1 MTADSRAS
9 GTALLPALALTAFT
23 GAALFMQLQPL
34 VARVLLPQL
43 GGAPGVWVSCLAF
56 FQLTLC
62 AGYFAVHLAFRWL
75 SLSRQLAAQVVLL
88 LACALLGPL
97 SLPPMLAAPEASPI
111 GHVLF
116 TLLGH
121 VALAAFVL
129 SCTAPLLQAWYA
141 AIGGERP
148 HVLYALSNAGSL
160 IGLLSYPLVVE
171 HWFELHAAL
180 FGWRV
185 AFAAYVGLM
194 LLCAAL
200 VWRAQVRNRA
210 PAQVVAPPQ
219 APVQAPVPW
228 LRWAALSAAPSALL
242 AAITN
247 YISVDVPAS
256 PLLWVAPL
264 ALYLASFVVAFGR
277 GGALSRGYAG
287 AWIACT
293 IALAVLVLPGNEA
306 RLPLLLGAPLATLWV
321 GSMICHSELVRLR
334 PEPLQLTGY
343 YAVIAGGGALGGG
356 LVAFAAP
363 NLFVDHYELM
373 LSILAVHGLQMLA
386 ARRSDRRSAPSGAQ
400 RMAWLGFGLALP
412 LLVAVLFVQVAGL
425 GRAGH
430 VLARSRNFFGPLQV
444 LETSRVRLLAHGR
457 TDQGQALLDPAHS
470 REPVGYVGA
479 DTGVGRA
486 MRLHARGRA
495 RSLGVVGL
503 GVGALAAYAEP
514 GDRLRFY
521 EINPAVEPL
530 ARRFFPFLRAARAR
544 TSVVSGDGRLLLLA
558 EPARSFDVLV
568 VDAFSSD
575 GVPMHLLTLEAF
587 RAYERALVADGVLV
601 INVSSR
607 HFQLERV
614 VAGSA
619 RATGMACVVLDS
631 AAASG
636 RGLTRARWALLAR
649 SPASLE
655 PLRTGDAHEL
665 VVSEPVLWTDAHSS
679 LLDLAR

>member
-1 MTADSRAS
+1 MTADPRAS

-62 AGYFAVHLAFRWL
+62 AGYLAVHLAFRWL
-75 SLSRQLAAQVVLL
+75 SLSRQLAAQVLL
-88 LACALLGPL
+88 VVACTLLGPL
-97 SLPPMLAAPEASPI
+97 SLPPMLAAPEASPA

-116 TLLGH
+116 TLFGH

-148 HVLYALSNAGSL
+148 YVLYALSNAGSL
-160 IGLLSYPLVVE
+160 LGLLSYPLVVE
-171 HWFELHAAL
+171 HWFDLHTAL

-194 LLCAAL
+194 LLCAVL
-200 VWRAQVRNRA
+200 VSCAHARGRA
-210 PAQVVAPPQ
+210 PARVVAPQLP
-219 APVQAPVPW
+219 APRSMPW
-228 LRWAALSAAPSALL
+228 LMWGALSAAPSALL

-277 GGALSRGYAG
+277 DGALSRAYGG

-334 PEPLQLTGY
+334 PEPIQLTAY

-386 ARRSDRRSAPSGAQ
+386 ARRTDRRVAPSGAQ

-412 LLVAVLFVQVAGL
+412 VLVAVLFVQVAGL
-425 GRAGH
+425 GRMGH

-444 LETSRVRLLAHGR
+444 LETSRVRVLAHGR

-470 REPVGYVGA
+470 HEPVGYVGA

-503 GVGALAAYAEP
+503 GVGALAAYTEP

-521 EINPAVEPL
+521 ELNPAVEPL
-530 ARRFFPFLRAARAR
+530 ARRFFPFLNAARAR
-544 TSVVSGDGRLLLLA
+544 TTVVSGDGRLALLA

-568 VDAFSSD
+568 IDAFSSD

-587 RAYERALVADGVLV
+587 RAYERALVVDGVLV

-619 RATGMACVVLDS
+619 RATGMACAVLDS
-631 AAASG
+631 PAASG
-636 RGLTRARWALLAR
+636 RGLTRARWALVAR
-649 SPASLE
+649 SLASLE
-655 PLRTGDAHEL
+655 ILRRGDAHEL
-665 VVSEPVLWTDAHSS
+665 AVSEPVLWTDAHSS